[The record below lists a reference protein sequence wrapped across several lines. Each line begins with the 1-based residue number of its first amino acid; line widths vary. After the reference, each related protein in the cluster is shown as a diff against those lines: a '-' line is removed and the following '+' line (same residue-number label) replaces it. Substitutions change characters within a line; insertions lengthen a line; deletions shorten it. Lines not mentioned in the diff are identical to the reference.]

1 MATKKSKQYCSIVL
15 VNGMEYMTVI
25 KDGWDKEGFGT
36 EGFFTA
42 ETLDGKPIL
51 FNSSRISLLRE
62 VDEKEYKIW
71 KDNLD
76 AYRQEQ
82 LKKAQEENKI
92 DNLKV

>member
-15 VNGMEYMTVI
+15 VNGMEYMTII
-25 KDGWDKEGFGT
+25 KDGWAENGFGT
-36 EGFFTA
+36 EGFFKT

-51 FNSSRISLLRE
+51 FNSARISLLRE
-62 VDEKEYKIW
+62 VDEKEYKVW
-71 KDNLD
+71 KENLD

-82 LKKAQEENKI
+82 LKKAKEEGQI